1 MKNQERLLLAT
12 TLACVLTAP
21 AWAAEPAKPDPV
33 TEEIKAVLR
42 QHDEALN
49 KQDLKALMALYADDP
64 KVAMMGTGPGEFWKG
79 RSAVE
84 ETYKQFFQDFKAG
97 TLQHQCPET
106 SGGHDGNVA
115 WLVAS
120 CDMKDSSPEG
130 EPREYGLNVSAVLKK
145 EKAGW
150 RFQTLHFSNLT
161 GDDAPPPEDDDQPM
175 EESEKPAGAAA
186 PAVKTQ

>member
-1 MKNQERLLLAT
+1 MKNQKRLLLAT

-21 AWAAEPAKPDPV
+21 AWAAEPAKSDPV
-33 TEEIKAVLR
+33 TEEIRAVLR

-49 KQDLKALMALYADDP
+49 KQDLKALMALYADDS
-64 KVAMMGTGPGEFWKG
+64 KVVLMGTGPGEFWKG
-79 RSAVE
+79 KAAVE

-115 WLVAS
+115 WLAAS
-120 CDMKDSSPEG
+120 CDMKDSTPDG

-145 EKAGW
+145 EKTGW

-161 GDDAPPPEDDDQPM
+161 GGDAPPPEDDGQPM
-175 EESEKPAGAAA
+175 GEDEKPAETAVPA
-186 PAVKTQ
+186 PKAQ